1 MRGWTL
7 EEGEEQPAQFWTP
20 PATARPPR
28 PAPHPITLQ
37 NQSVLS
43 TSRDAGLSLVLS
55 RPSGSALPA
64 PTALREHRC
73 WTSTPGLSSPKVWI
87 LSPESEVSNSELQP
101 LSQTQDCQLQ
111 APPEDVL
118 VPDFSPL
125 QPGIPHPSASSD
137 PRVQAPSPSS
147 ITPSCPGPQPPPP
160 SDSAVQV
167 PRPSSF
173 RRMTCRSPGSQPS
186 PLQNS
191 SLGPAP
197 VFRGTQTF

>member
-1 MRGWTL
+1 MSCGSQDNSRGRPQGRLRQSSGMRGWTL

-20 PATARPPR
+20 PTTARPPR

-43 TSRDAGLSLVLS
+43 TSKDAGLSLVFS
-55 RPSGSALPA
+55 RPPGSALPA

-73 WTSTPGLSSPKVWI
+73 WTFTRGLSNPKVWI
-87 LSPESEVSNSELQP
+87 LSPEWEVSNSELQP

-125 QPGIPHPSASSD
+125 QPGIL
-137 PRVQAPSPSS
+137 RVPIPLR
-147 ITPSCPGPQPPPP
+147 PQTQESRPPAPPP
-160 SDSAVQV
+160 SDPGV
-167 PRPSSF
+167 PALSLLLHQTQQS
-173 RRMTCRSPGSQPS
+173 RSPVLP
-186 PLQNS
+186 PLS
-191 SLGPAP
+191 D
-197 VFRGTQTF
+197 V